1 MKPVLIIDGKKRC
14 SKCKQN
20 KPISKFHKCIKS
32 KSGFA
37 SQCKDCRAP
46 QGWIYNRTMR
56 RQRIALKSHVKGHYD
71 LTIEEYD
78 QLIKKQNGRCVICDG
93 INADGRR
100 LSIDHNHKNGVL
112 RGLLC
117 HHCNTALGLVR
128 DNINVLKNMIEY
140 LQNNN

>member
-1 MKPVLIIDGKKRC
+1 MKPIFVIDDKKRC

-20 KPISKFHKCIKS
+20 KPTNEFHKCNKS

-37 SQCKDCRAP
+37 CQCKSCRAP

-56 RQRIALKSHVKGHYD
+56 REQVALKSHIKGHYAM
-71 LTIEEYD
+71 TIEEYD
-78 QLIKKQNGRCVICDG
+78 CLIEKQNGRCAICNG
-93 INADGRR
+93 INAEGRR
-100 LSIDHNHKNGVL
+100 LSIDHNHKNNKV

-117 HHCNTALGLVR
+117 HHCNAALGLVK
-128 DNINVLKNMIEY
+128 DDINVLKGMIEY